1 MVEQEE
7 AAKAAGVVPPTLVF
21 PQPRGW
27 RVIGADASVD
37 VIRDDSGWCGPPRCA
52 ACDSEGCEHCE
63 AVAEARWP
71 R

>member
-1 MVEQEE
+1 MVDQGEGVV
-7 AAKAAGVVPPTLVF
+7 AAGVVLTTLVF

-27 RVIGADASVD
+27 RVIGVDASVD

-52 ACDSEGCEHCE
+52 ACDSEECDHCE
-63 AVAEARWP
+63 AVAMARWP